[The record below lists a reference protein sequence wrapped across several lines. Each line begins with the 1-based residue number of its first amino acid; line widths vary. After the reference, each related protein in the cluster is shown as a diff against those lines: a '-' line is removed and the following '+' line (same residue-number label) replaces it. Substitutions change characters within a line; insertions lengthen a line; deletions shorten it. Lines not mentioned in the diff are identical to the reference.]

1 MSAIFRLD
9 PARKSLF
16 DARGRQFDAAQR
28 VWRDASAAPSGDDVD
43 ALTAATWQ
51 QRESGHPVRVP
62 IGVIGPREALPA
74 QLAAAEELGRG
85 LARIGYAVVC
95 GGRHGVMEAVCRGAS
110 SAGGTTIG
118 ILPDAD
124 PSFANPYV
132 GIVIATGIGEARNAL
147 IARAALCLVAIG
159 DSFGTLSEVAFGRQF
174 GKLVLGLEGAARV
187 EGVVHVADVSV
198 ALREIARVALAVDE

>member
-1 MSAIFRLD
+1 MSAIFKLD
-9 PARKSLF
+9 RARGALF
-16 DARGRQFDAAQR
+16 DARARRFDATRR
-28 VWRDASAAPSGDDVD
+28 VWQGASAALSGDEID
-43 ALTAATWQ
+43 AVTAATWQ
-51 QRESGHPVRVP
+51 QRESGHPVRIP

-74 QLAAAEELGRG
+74 QLATAEELGRG
-85 LARIGYAVVC
+85 LAEIGYAVVC

-159 DSFGTLSEVAFGRQF
+159 NSFGTLSEVAFGRQF
-174 GKLVLGLEGAARV
+174 GKLVVGLEGAARV
-187 EGVVHVADVSV
+187 EGVVHVADVGA
-198 ALREIARVALAVDE
+198 ALREVSLVALAVGD

>member
-1 MSAIFRLD
+1 
-9 PARKSLF
+9 
-16 DARGRQFDAAQR
+16 
-28 VWRDASAAPSGDDVD
+28 
-43 ALTAATWQ
+43 
-51 QRESGHPVRVP
+51 
-62 IGVIGPREALPA
+62 
-74 QLAAAEELGRG
+74 
-85 LARIGYAVVC
+85 
-95 GGRHGVMEAVCRGAS
+95 MEAVCRGAS

-174 GKLVLGLEGAARV
+174 GKVVLGLEGAARV
-187 EGVVHVADVSV
+187 EGVVHVADVGV
-198 ALREIARVALAVDE
+198 ALREIALVALAVGD